1 MSPDFFSS
9 GQLNQLTYLEMAACR
24 LSAWPKSI
32 AAQMS
37 SLEVLNVNYNF
48 LEDLAGLKG
57 MRNLRKVSVVG
68 NRLEG
73 GDRGLKGLESL
84 EEVDL
89 R

>member
-1 MSPDFFSS
+1 MP
-9 GQLNQLTYLEMAACR
+9 
-24 LSAWPKSI
+24 
-32 AAQMS
+32 

-57 MRNLRKVSVVG
+57 MRSLRKVSVVG